1 MLCGVC
7 YLHDG
12 VMRLLFTFTGGRGH
26 FLPAIPIARAAMA
39 GGNTVA
45 FSAQDRMLSAV
56 EAAGFPA
63 ISSGGRTLA
72 DPSDRGPLLPVD
84 RMHEE
89 RVIRDVFAGRIARER
104 AALLLDVYGSWRP
117 DVIVRDEVDFGAAV
131 AAERLGIPHAS
142 IVVLAAG
149 GLIRPDLVAEPLD
162 VLRTEHA
169 LPADPQ
175 LEMLHRHLTLVP
187 VPPTYRTPSDP
198 LPETAR
204 HIRPAVLDSTPMPAQ
219 PNMSTTQALDWLHER
234 SGRPT
239 VYFTLGTVFHQES
252 GDLFSRVVVGLR
264 ELDANVIVTVG
275 HEIDPVELGDQPAN
289 VRVDRF
295 VRQEALL
302 PHCDV
307 VVSHAGSGSV
317 IGALAFG
324 VPLVLLPLGAD
335 QPLNADRCQ
344 ALGVAR
350 VLDPITV
357 SSHDLR
363 LAVVDVLRAPNYRD
377 AAKRIQK
384 ETAELPTSTDAATW
398 IEALGRA
405 GLSR

>member
-1 MLCGVC
+1 
-7 YLHDG
+7 
-12 VMRLLFTFTGGRGH
+12 MRLLFTFTGGSGH

-72 DPSDRGPLLPVD
+72 DPSNRGPLQPVD
-84 RMHEE
+84 RRHEE

-104 AALLLDVYGSWRP
+104 AARLLDVYGSWRP

-162 VLRTEHA
+162 ALRIEHA
-169 LPADPQ
+169 LPADPR
-175 LEMLHRHLTLVP
+175 LEMLYRHLTLVP

-204 HIRPAVLDSTPMPAQ
+204 HIRPSVLDSTPMPAQ
-219 PNMSTTQALDWLHER
+219 PNVSTTQALDWLHER
-234 SGRPT
+234 SRRPT

-252 GDLFSRVVVGLR
+252 GDLFSRVVAGLS
-264 ELDANVIVTVG
+264 ELDANIIVTVG

-324 VPLVLLPLGAD
+324 VPLVLLPMGAD

-357 SSHDLR
+357 SSNDVR

-377 AAKRIQK
+377 AATRIQN
-384 ETAELPTSTDAATW
+384 ETAELPTSSDAATW
-398 IEALGRA
+398 IEALSRA
-405 GLSR
+405 DLSP

>member
-1 MLCGVC
+1 
-7 YLHDG
+7 
-12 VMRLLFTFTGGRGH
+12 MRLLFTFTGGSGH

-72 DPSDRGPLLPVD
+72 DPSLRGPLLPVD
-84 RMHEE
+84 RGHEE
-89 RVIRDVFAGRIARER
+89 RVIRDVFAGRTASER
-104 AALLLDVYGSWRP
+104 ATRLLDVYSSWRP

-162 VLRTEHA
+162 ALRAEHA

-175 LEMLHRHLTLVP
+175 LEMLYRHLTLVP

-198 LPETAR
+198 LPATAR
-204 HIRPAVLDSTPMPAQ
+204 HIHPAVLDSTPMPAQ
-219 PNMSTTQALDWLHER
+219 HDASSTLARDWLHER

-252 GDLFSRVVVGLR
+252 GDLFSRVVAGLS
-264 ELDANVIVTVG
+264 ELDANIIVTVG
-275 HEIDPVELGDQPAN
+275 REIDPAELGDQPAN

-324 VPLVLLPLGAD
+324 VPLVLLPMGAD
-335 QPLNADRCQ
+335 QPLNADRCL
-344 ALGVAR
+344 ALGVRTRAR
-350 VLDPITV
+350 
-357 SSHDLR
+357 SNHS
-363 LAVVDVLRAPNYRD
+363 
-377 AAKRIQK
+377 
-384 ETAELPTSTDAATW
+384 E
-398 IEALGRA
+398 
-405 GLSR
+405 